1 MYKWIRC
8 IFIAILV
15 IIVLVTIYNIY
26 NREEIVKEGFEPLST
41 PYRIFNLD
49 LHSSVIE
56 DVKNIVNTLYGDSVE
71 ITNWS
76 ISAHNHYFNKPTAD
90 VKFITQD
97 TWRNIDMDMIEK
109 FQQEYDNTL
118 KQYDAF
124 VVTFSPVF
132 AMLYEKYNKPIIIV
146 NACRYDQPFCWNNN
160 TTMLKLLNMSLKR
173 MQASGQAI
181 IISNNRGDQQY
192 LKDGAGIDS
201 ILIPSL
207 CLYTNAKYGTPSKN
221 NVMVFENKIYNE
233 IKSKDTKNIIVS
245 RPSKYEFKEL
255 TDYKGIIH
263 MPYDVSSMS
272 LFEQYFAGIPLF
284 FPEREFYKKCVKEGK
299 VEFIAQY
306 NAWSRTL
313 NNDELERWLQN
324 ADYYHFKYITYYS
337 SFEECVTKAN
347 AFIDTE
353 KDARLKWIESVKEKA
368 FEDWKRILDPIV
380 LNDNIE
386 EGFFSEDSEE
396 YCKYVSSRG
405 VRKSCNVYNLPPTKD
420 YDTVYIH
427 VDGMENFVEQI
438 TNNPYKFI
446 LVSGDGDLTF
456 PENTSGKHMQLLEN
470 DKLIHA
476 FIQNCVVSHEKITH
490 LPLGINYHTLSE
502 SDYGWGSKMSPS
514 QQDLQLRNIQDTLR
528 PFGVRVRKCFSNFHF
543 NKQGKKYTYDRT
555 DAIEQIPSELV
566 YYQSKEVSRKETWEQ
581 QKEYAF
587 VLSPHG
593 NGLDCHRQ
601 WEALALGCIPI
612 VKKSPIDSIYKDLP
626 VLIVNEWSDIT
637 SELLDSTVELF
648 NRHSF
653 NYDKLLLRY
662 WVDKIN
668 SFKNNL

>member
-1 MYKWIRC
+1 
-8 IFIAILV
+8 
-15 IIVLVTIYNIY
+15 
-26 NREEIVKEGFEPLST
+26 
-41 PYRIFNLD
+41 
-49 LHSSVIE
+49 
-56 DVKNIVNTLYGDSVE
+56 
-71 ITNWS
+71 
-76 ISAHNHYFNKPTAD
+76 
-90 VKFITQD
+90 
-97 TWRNIDMDMIEK
+97 MDMIEK
-109 FQQEYDNTL
+109 FQQEYDKILT
-118 KQYDAF
+118 QYDAF

-132 AMLYEKYNKPIIIV
+132 AMLFEKYNKPIIIV

-173 MQASGQAI
+173 MQVSGQAI

-306 NAWSRTL
+306 NAWGRTL

-368 FEDWKRILDPIV
+368 FEDWKGILDPIV
-380 LNDNIE
+380 L
-386 EGFFSEDSEE
+386 S
-396 YCKYVSSRG
+396 
-405 VRKSCNVYNLPPTKD
+405 
-420 YDTVYIH
+420 
-427 VDGMENFVEQI
+427 
-438 TNNPYKFI
+438 
-446 LVSGDGDLTF
+446 
-456 PENTSGKHMQLLEN
+456 
-470 DKLIHA
+470 DK
-476 FIQNCVVSHEKITH
+476 E
-490 LPLGINYHTLSE
+490 
-502 SDYGWGSKMSPS
+502 
-514 QQDLQLRNIQDTLR
+514 
-528 PFGVRVRKCFSNFHF
+528 
-543 NKQGKKYTYDRT
+543 
-555 DAIEQIPSELV
+555 
-566 YYQSKEVSRKETWEQ
+566 
-581 QKEYAF
+581 
-587 VLSPHG
+587 
-593 NGLDCHRQ
+593 
-601 WEALALGCIPI
+601 
-612 VKKSPIDSIYKDLP
+612 
-626 VLIVNEWSDIT
+626 
-637 SELLDSTVELF
+637 
-648 NRHSF
+648 
-653 NYDKLLLRY
+653 
-662 WVDKIN
+662 
-668 SFKNNL
+668 